1 MLARTMALTV
11 FLLFFAVEMTFAHG
25 GRTDSEG
32 GHWDHQKKEYHYHK
46 DGKIIVDRS
55 KSARYD
61 ELAGKHD
68 SDKETKK
75 DKKKKDKK
83 VKTKK
88 DKKDKEEKKEK
99 KEKKEDKPKKEK
111 KDKEKKKKKAKKDE

>member
-1 MLARTMALTV
+1 MLARSMALIV

-46 DGKIIVDRS
+46 DGKITVDRA

-61 ELAGKHD
+61 ELVGKHD

-75 DKKKKDKK
+75 EKKKKDKEEK
-83 VKTKK
+83 DTDKKIKSKKEKK
-88 DKKDKEEKKEK
+88 DKEDKEEKKEK
-99 KEKKEDKPKKEK
+99 KDKKEK
-111 KDKEKKKKKAKKDE
+111 KE